1 MSFQKIIV
9 LELDHITKFI
19 SNNKNF
25 LLYYFLKTLVYK
37 INILFKKIIVIVI
50 VIVIII

>member
-9 LELDHITKFI
+9 LELDRKTKFI

-25 LLYYFLKTLVYK
+25 LLYYYLKILIYK
-37 INILFKKIIVIVI
+37 K
-50 VIVIII
+50 

>member
-9 LELDHITKFI
+9 LELDRRTKFI

-25 LLYYFLKTLVYK
+25 LLYYYLKILIYK
-37 INILFKKIIVIVI
+37 IEYFI
-50 VIVIII
+50 